1 MDARR
6 LHLLEVERVVA
17 RQREERERIRQQEWA
32 HEQETR
38 QWQVTQSWPSQW
50 VSQPTAQ
57 FSVGPLPS
65 LVDQQPAPLQ
75 PCSHGVSVHQHS
87 TAKDQFSTVQEAV
100 AAAAASVAVIASLG
114 SQLPTGTS
122 FVSEPWLHGFDRA
135 EAARPFCLDWITVGN
150 RDPW

>member
-38 QWQVTQSWPSQW
+38 QGQVTQSWPSQW

-65 LVDQQPAPLQ
+65 LVDQQTYMYA
-75 PCSHGVSVHQHS
+75 
-87 TAKDQFSTVQEAV
+87 T
-100 AAAAASVAVIASLG
+100 IY
-114 SQLPTGTS
+114 
-122 FVSEPWLHGFDRA
+122 
-135 EAARPFCLDWITVGN
+135 
-150 RDPW
+150 